1 MSADRPLLALEDQH
15 LIGDAMAAFNARCEA
30 DEYTDTGLLD
40 DGGLWDLFDAAMAI
54 MNHQEPQYRIKFGC
68 DPRHTLRRYPPMHP
82 ETKP

>member
-15 LIGDAMAAFNARCEA
+15 LIGDAMTAFNARCEA
-30 DEYTDTGLLD
+30 DKYTDTGL
-40 DGGLWDLFDAAMAI
+40 LWDLFDAAMAI

-82 ETKP
+82 EPQP